1 MSNTNISVEE
11 TYAIKKIAVDYL
23 NNGLSVIPI
32 VRGGKRPSISGW
44 KSYQNKPME
53 EADVGRLFE
62 DNSNIAIVC
71 GEVSGG
77 LEVIDFDPVDGL
89 DLDSIFEKWKS
100 SIPEG
105 LLSKLVV
112 EKSPRNGYHIYYR
125 TSIGA
130 RNQKLAETKING
142 KKEAFIETRGE
153 GGCIVCYPSER
164 YTLLQGSLLEIPMV
178 SDEERDIIVNAG
190 RMMNQVPP
198 KEYPLPKKKVTK
210 TGLRVGEKY
219 NSEADVADLLES
231 EGWTLVSAD
240 GDVQY
245 WQRPGKSN
253 GISATFNYIPNMFY
267 VFSTNADPFE
277 PETAYSPFAVYGLL
291 KCDGDF
297 KNAAA
302 ELKENGYDVD
312 NVELIEHYL
321 SEHYDMYASEI
332 TELIHF
338 REKDS
343 DEYNVLNDTALNTI
357 YVRMRKSGLK
367 IRKEM
372 LRDVIESDFI
382 KKVDEIKHYFD
393 TFKIGDTEKDYIK
406 ELAGTVSLKNEE
418 ERELFETT
426 LKKWMVACIATQ
438 YDPEFTN
445 QICLIL
451 AGSQGSYKTTW
462 LNRLIPPL
470 LKAFLAI
477 NNSAGNEKDTLM
489 MMSEYFIINLDELAT
504 YKKQDIETLKSQ
516 LTQRFVRFRKPY
528 SRYLFD
534 YKRRANF
541 LGSINDPEFLS
552 DHTGSRRFLI
562 FEISECV
569 VNRKIDMNLVW
580 AQAKS
585 LYDEG
590 YPYYFEKDE
599 IEFINKR
606 NERFTYKFLE
616 DELIGSYITVPDD
629 ENEDGAKWLG
639 SAEIA
644 DWIATHTNISFSS
657 VNVNRLGKKLSN
669 ITSKKVVSGTN
680 RYLVKISS
688 SLTIEQD

>member
-231 EGWTLVSAD
+231 EGWTLISAD

-297 KNAAA
+297 KKAAA